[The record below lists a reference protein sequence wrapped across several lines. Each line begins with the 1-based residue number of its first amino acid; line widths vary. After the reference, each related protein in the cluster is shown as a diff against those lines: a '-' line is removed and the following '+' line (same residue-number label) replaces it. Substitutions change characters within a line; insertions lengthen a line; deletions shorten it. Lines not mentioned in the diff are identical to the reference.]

1 MVNTKKSG
9 ADERRGF
16 YSKATHILFAIV
28 LGHSFLLAPD
38 VIIPINIAFDPAN
51 HTAAMALMFSYTMII
66 LGWIAYTRS
75 VSRHP
80 HKDTRWG
87 VTRFTLSIVILFE
100 YFYLLQ
106 ISQTEHVADLPFVV
120 AAIFG
125 TYVISDWIK
134 SREYGARYRK
144 RFERRTR
151 ITVDAFALSTII
163 ASFDSIINIDVLT
176 FGLLTLLVFGFSTA
190 KWHPHRKLQR

>member
-1 MVNTKKSG
+1 M
-9 ADERRGF
+9 
-16 YSKATHILFAIV
+16 FAIV
-28 LGHSFLLAPD
+28 LGHSFLLVPD

-51 HTAAMALMFSYTMII
+51 HTAAMALVFSYIMII

-87 VTRFTLSIVILFE
+87 VTRFALSIVILYE

-106 ISQTEHVADLPFVV
+106 ISQTEHVVSLPFVV
-120 AAIFG
+120 VVIFW
-125 TYVISDWIK
+125 TYLISDVIK
-134 SREYGARYRK
+134 SREYGARYKK
-144 RFERRTR
+144 RFRRRTR
-151 ITVDAFALSTII
+151 ITMDAFALSII
-163 ASFDSIINIDVLT
+163 IVGFDLIVNIDVLT